1 MVDAT
6 DHMADTR
13 DHMMDDTDRM
23 VDATDQMVDDTDHM
37 VDARDRMVGATDRM
51 VDATDRMVD
60 ATDRM
65 VGATDRMVDA
75 TDHMVDAT
83 DRMVGATD
91 HMMDATDHMVDGTDR
106 MVDATDHM
114 VDATDHMVDATDHMI
129 MMDNTDGC
137 QNASSYDAIM
147 GVHSAP
153 TNAAQREAYRWYYG
167 DFNKTSP
174 YKLRVFFFIGQ
185 VDNLILQNQL
195 ANESQQFGD
204 LVQGSFLDSYR
215 NLTYKAIFTFKWLND
230 HCHGMRLL
238 LRLDDDVFLGL
249 PHFLHAWDVR
259 VVNKTNSIL
268 CDVLSGDIVFRGGKW
283 PVEKSDIEEER
294 YNFNRCLGYFS
305 AIAPDLIPK
314 MVEVAMKTRFF
325 WIDDVFL
332 YGFVA
337 KKVGVAFVNVAD
349 KVARWKEKS
358 VEECIRTQRDKCDF
372 VAFLVSVKKFYY
384 LYGLMRTDS

>member
-1 MVDAT
+1 MGLAMISKIMKKLCRRGLLLLCIGAFLMT
-6 DHMADTR
+6 LILRTSHMYTQRSRLDTL
-13 DHMMDDTDRM
+13 
-23 VDATDQMVDDTDHM
+23 VLP
-37 VDARDRMVGATDRM
+37 VGNVTNISPYR
-51 VDATDRMVD
+51 T
-60 ATDRM
+60 
-65 VGATDRMVDA
+65 
-75 TDHMVDAT
+75 
-83 DRMVGATD
+83 
-91 HMMDATDHMVDGTDR
+91 GTSQTTA
-106 MVDATDHM
+106 MSQNITSTSSTTSSTTKSTASSSPVTSPTLTTTH
-114 VDATDHMVDATDHMI
+114 I

-137 QNASSYDAIM
+137 QNASSYDAIV

-174 YKLRVFFFIGQ
+174 YKLKVFFFIGQ
-185 VDNLILQNQL
+185 VDNLILQYQL
-195 ANESQQFGD
+195 TNESQQFGD

-230 HCHGMRLL
+230 HCQGMRLL

-249 PHFLHAWDVR
+249 PHFLHAWDVL

-283 PVEKSDIEEER
+283 PVEKSDIAEER

-305 AIAPDLIPK
+305 AIAPDLLPK
-314 MVEVAMKTRFF
+314 MVEAAMKTRFF

-384 LYGLMRTDS
+384 LYGLMRTDSSSSSSSLPVTPIGVWATN